1 MNLQGHRNDAS
12 DLCICSSL
20 VGVYL
25 DSARVWLS
33 CQVIIGISVL
43 AGLFRDFANPVTNML
58 FNATT
63 PA

>member
-1 MNLQGHRNDAS
+1 MMPVTCVFVAL
-12 DLCICSSL
+12 SL
-20 VGVYL
+20 VYL

-43 AGLFRDFANPVTNML
+43 AGLFRVFANPVTNML